1 MLQKFTIPAKSFQAI
16 ALLFILITLVATM
29 QAYVLQRKTAP
40 GQKPAYTKYN
50 NYVIFQRSH
59 FHLLEGKNLYV
70 EYPADQI
77 DLFKYSPTFA
87 FLFGVL
93 AWFPDWLGLS
103 LWNLLNTLVFL
114 LAIWYLPAPDIRKKA
129 LILLLALPDMVVS
142 LQNSQSNVLVAGL
155 LILSFGLFEKQR
167 YFLATLCI
175 LTTFYIKIF
184 GIVAIL
190 LFLFY
195 PGRMK
200 ILLYAAVS
208 FLLLGLLPLPLIGLE
223 QLKSSYIQYFDLLKT
238 DHSVFYGLSV
248 MGWLKSW
255 FSLDPS
261 KIMVVGSG
269 FLLMF
274 LPLLRYRS
282 LPEYRVRVLLL
293 AAVLIWVV
301 IFNHRAES
309 PSFIIATS
317 GIYIWL
323 LSFRPRP
330 VEIALLCLVF
340 IFTSLSASNI
350 FPGHIREDFLEPYV
364 IKAVPCILV
373 WGKIVVDLYRER
385 GVTRNRAPISTLG
398 QS

>member
-1 MLQKFTIPAKSFQAI
+1 MS
-16 ALLFILITLVATM
+16 
-29 QAYVLQRKTAP
+29 TAP
-40 GQKPAYTKYN
+40 CAAVVVADEFAGHQVRQFGA
-50 NYVIFQRSH
+50 
-59 FHLLEGKNLYV
+59 EG
-70 EYPADQI
+70 
-77 DLFKYSPTFA
+77 
-87 FLFGVL
+87 L
-93 AWFPDWLGLS
+93 AVAHGGGG
-103 LWNLLNTLVFL
+103 
-114 LAIWYLPAPDIRKKA
+114 AA
-129 LILLLALPDMVVS
+129 LILADRDIFHFRRDDAGAGIGKLGRRLALDGA
-142 LQNSQSNVLVAGL
+142 AGL
-155 LILSFGLFEKQR
+155 AQQVVA
-167 YFLATLCI
+167 LAL
-175 LTTFYIKIF
+175 
-184 GIVAIL
+184 GA
-190 LFLFY
+190 
-195 PGRMK
+195 G
-200 ILLYAAVS
+200 A